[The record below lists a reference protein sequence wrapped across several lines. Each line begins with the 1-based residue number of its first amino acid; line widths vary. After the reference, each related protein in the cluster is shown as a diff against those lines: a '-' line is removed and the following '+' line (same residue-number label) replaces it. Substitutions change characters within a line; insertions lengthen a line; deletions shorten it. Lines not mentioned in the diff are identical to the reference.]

1 MVCLYLNSILFN
13 ERKVVPTSRMIFY
26 TSTFEMVNFPLEREK
41 GCQFCGE
48 AEDEEEMKKEEEGN
62 KEKVI
67 EKAKEEEK
75 EKEKIENGH
84 TVITMPLSAADYFS
98 EPSSSRE
105 QNSLTRFGTAS
116 RTSISASKVLIFE
129 HN

>member
-1 MVCLYLNSILFN
+1 MGVCTICAEYMVCLYLNSILFN

-48 AEDEEEMKKEEEGN
+48 AEDEEEMKKEEEGK
-62 KEKVI
+62 KEEVM

-75 EKEKIENGH
+75 EKEKIENEGEVKEGEVDDA
-84 TVITMPLSAADYFS
+84 TTQLSNDNMSTQPKLES
-98 EPSSSRE
+98 E
-105 QNSLTRFGTAS
+105 AS
-116 RTSISASKVLIFE
+116 Q
-129 HN
+129 